1 MNQHTVLIISENKTD
16 HVILSACLGRALPDR
31 FKLAVSQSIERPL
44 EALMDPNID
53 TVIMAYGPE
62 TEYLLRLTQK
72 NGSSVPIVILF
83 DETNEVLIE
92 QVKSLG
98 AQDYLIRGELPDILV
113 HRILDYC
120 TKLKQANDKIM
131 QLSNRDAL
139 TGALNRVGFRAHLDR
154 AMDRSKRYNFNTALL
169 YINIDQFANINDHYG
184 EAEGDLMIKT
194 IARRLIDKMRS
205 TDSIARIKGCI

>member
-72 NGSSVPIVILF
+72 NGSSVPI
-83 DETNEVLIE
+83 
-92 QVKSLG
+92 
-98 AQDYLIRGELPDILV
+98 
-113 HRILDYC
+113 
-120 TKLKQANDKIM
+120 
-131 QLSNRDAL
+131 
-139 TGALNRVGFRAHLDR
+139 
-154 AMDRSKRYNFNTALL
+154 
-169 YINIDQFANINDHYG
+169 
-184 EAEGDLMIKT
+184 
-194 IARRLIDKMRS
+194 
-205 TDSIARIKGCI
+205 